1 MSVKNNIVVVTTTI
15 NYLDCIDSRAADI
28 STINQVLHICIKIKD
43 SLKLLPIVCV
53 FDEAIYAKA
62 VQKDTKTPGG
72 PIGFDANSNSI
83 IRWII
88 NAKYRAE
95 LCKKMHEF
103 PSYKKQ

>member
-1 MSVKNNIVVVTTTI
+1 MNVRKNIIVVTTTI
-15 NYLDCIDSRAADI
+15 SHLDCIDLCVADI
-28 STINQVLHICIKIKD
+28 STINQVLHRCIKIKD

-72 PIGFDANSNSI
+72 PIGFGTNSNSI